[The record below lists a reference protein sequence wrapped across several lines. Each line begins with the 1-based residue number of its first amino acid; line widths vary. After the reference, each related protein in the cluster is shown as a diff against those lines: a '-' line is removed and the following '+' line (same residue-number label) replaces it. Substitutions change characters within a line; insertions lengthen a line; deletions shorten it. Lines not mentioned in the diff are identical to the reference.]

1 MSATPPSK
9 RCKTNNI
16 FSTLHANTHGKKL
29 LTFKKMFVCL
39 FCSKTNKQTNIFLVC
54 EYTLL
59 CIIHCYAIQMTY
71 TILVGDIAK
80 IYIGTSSAGGQGKGN
95 ETD

>member
-16 FSTLHANTHGKKL
+16 FSTLHANEYTRQRT
-29 LTFKKMFVCL
+29 TFKKMFVC
-39 FCSKTNKQTNIFLVC
+39 
-54 EYTLL
+54 L

-80 IYIGTSSAGGQGKGN
+80 IYIGTSTAGGQGKGN